1 MILETI
7 AEATRKRVA
16 AEKEKCSFA
25 EMKEKATAMNPD
37 TGFPFEQALKKPGM
51 SFICEVKK
59 ASPSKGII
67 AEDFPYLEIAKEYEA
82 AGASAIS
89 CLTEPEYF
97 KGDKRYL
104 KKIAETVSIPVLRK
118 DFTVDPYMIY
128 EAKVLGATAVLLIC
142 ALLPEETL
150 KEYLETAHSLGLS
163 ALVEAHDEAE
173 VAQAMRAGA
182 RIIGVNNRN
191 LKDFTVDIH
200 NSERLRE
207 LVPEN
212 IVFVS
217 ESGIKTPEDVG
228 RLYQNKTDAVLIGE
242 TLMRSSNKKAELEK
256 LSSMCAKQN
265 RAHGESNVMEE
276 QTRIKICGLTRL
288 EDIDAV
294 NELKPEYVGFVFAK
308 SRRQI
313 TKEHAVTLRRYL
325 DSEIQAVGVFVNEL
339 PAIVAGYLEEG
350 VIDLAQ
356 LHGNESEEYIHSL
369 RFRTGGELIKAFSI
383 KTREDVEKAKK
394 SSADYI
400 LLDHGKGGTGES
412 FDWSLIRNMDR
423 PYFLAGGLN
432 AENVEQAI
440 LQTHPFAVDI
450 SSGVETDG
458 VKDPKKITECIR
470 RIRHV

>member
-1 MILETI
+1 
-7 AEATRKRVA
+7 
-16 AEKEKCSFA
+16 
-25 EMKEKATAMNPD
+25 
-37 TGFPFEQALKKPGM
+37 
-51 SFICEVKK
+51 
-59 ASPSKGII
+59 
-67 AEDFPYLEIAKEYEA
+67 
-82 AGASAIS
+82 
-89 CLTEPEYF
+89 
-97 KGDKRYL
+97 
-104 KKIAETVSIPVLRK
+104 
-118 DFTVDPYMIY
+118 
-128 EAKVLGATAVLLIC
+128 
-142 ALLPEETL
+142 
-150 KEYLETAHSLGLS
+150 
-163 ALVEAHDEAE
+163 
-173 VAQAMRAGA
+173 
-182 RIIGVNNRN
+182 
-191 LKDFTVDIH
+191 
-200 NSERLRE
+200 
-207 LVPEN
+207 
-212 IVFVS
+212 
-217 ESGIKTPEDVG
+217 
-228 RLYQNKTDAVLIGE
+228 
-242 TLMRSSNKKAELEK
+242 
-256 LSSMCAKQN
+256 
-265 RAHGESNVMEE
+265 MEE

-325 DSEIQAVGVFVNEL
+325 D
-339 PAIVAGYLEEG
+339 LEEG